1 MGTKHL
7 SGMVVSHNK
16 RHHIYHAVAVSHLL
30 LRLQFPL
37 QCLGQLYVG
46 PVFAGLHLAREAV
59 LVSGWIDEFS
69 IGRDPSPPIIL
80 AHEEI
85 VELCRAQRSQLLSA
99 PLIHPCDDWSEI
111 TQLLIININHQAT
124 DCWVPKKWMFT
135 KKTGVGSIVPIGFHD
150 DWMIWGTPV
159 TKRTRLRSVPRGYF
173 HFEIYRWYIPSISH
187 IKYD

>member
-7 SGMVVSHNK
+7 SGMAVSHNK

-30 LRLQFPL
+30 LRLQFSL
-37 QCLGQLYVG
+37 QCLGQLSVG

-85 VELCRAQRSQLLSA
+85 VELCRAQRSQLAFGSLDTS
-99 PLIHPCDDWSEI
+99 LWWLEWNHPAV
-111 TQLLIININHQAT
+111 NHQYQPSGYRLLGT
-124 DCWVPKKWMFT
+124 PKIGCFL
-135 KKTGVGSIVPIGFHD
+135 KTGVGSVVPIGFHD

-159 TKRTRLRSVPRGYF
+159 TKRTRLRLVPRGYI

>member
-30 LRLQFPL
+30 LRLQFSL
-37 QCLGQLYVG
+37 QCLGQLSVG

-85 VELCRAQRSQLLSA
+85 VELCRAQRSQLA
-99 PLIHPCDDWSEI
+99 
-111 TQLLIININHQAT
+111 
-124 DCWVPKKWMFT
+124 F
-135 KKTGVGSIVPIGFHD
+135 GSLD
-150 DWMIWGTPV
+150 TS
-159 TKRTRLRSVPRGYF
+159 L
-173 HFEIYRWYIPSISH
+173 
-187 IKYD
+187 